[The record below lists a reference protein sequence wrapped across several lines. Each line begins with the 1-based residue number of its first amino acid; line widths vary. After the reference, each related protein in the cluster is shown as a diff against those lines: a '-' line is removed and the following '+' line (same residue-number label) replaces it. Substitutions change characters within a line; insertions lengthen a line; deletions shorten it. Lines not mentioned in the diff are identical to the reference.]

1 MRKAPLRCQP
11 AFPTALHQGGHVL
24 DPGEMMLGR
33 RTGQWWQHFGSPST
47 MSLMG
52 NKLAQKIMQ
61 GVCSHK
67 LRAQLSPPK
76 YPCSLLASRL
86 NPNTPEIHGTERT
99 EAEGSA
105 VGGILLGAQA
115 AGLSCA
121 RRKLP
126 EPRCGRS

>member
-1 MRKAPLRCQP
+1 
-11 AFPTALHQGGHVL
+11 
-24 DPGEMMLGR
+24 MLGR

-61 GVCSHK
+61 GVCGHK